1 MARVRLV
8 QEDEASA
15 EQRATFAEVVGSRGK
30 LGNLFRAMA
39 NSPELARRVAAVGAY
54 LRYESCLPD
63 RVREAVILAVA
74 GRWDCAY
81 ERSEHEHIAA
91 GLGLSAEALD
101 ALARGET
108 PGGLSEQEEA
118 AVRYAQALARD
129 GRADER
135 LLEPI
140 RSALGDAGVVELHLL
155 AGYYSMLALFL
166 NGLEVPVGQ

>member
-8 QEDEASA
+8 QEDEATV
-15 EQRATFAEVVGSRGK
+15 EQRETYAAVVGTRGK

-39 NSPELARRVAAVGAY
+39 NSPELARRVAAVGAF

-81 ERSEHEHIAA
+81 ERAEHGRIAA
-91 GLGLSAEALD
+91 ELGLPPDALD
-101 ALARGET
+101 ALARGTATE
-108 PGGLSEQEEA
+108 GLSQQEEA
-118 AVRYAQALARD
+118 AVRYAQALAHD
-129 GRADER
+129 GRADEG

-140 RSALGDAGVVELHLL
+140 RSALGEAGLVELHVLV
-155 AGYYSMLALFL
+155 GYYSMLALFL
-166 NGLEVPVGQ
+166 NGLEVPVG